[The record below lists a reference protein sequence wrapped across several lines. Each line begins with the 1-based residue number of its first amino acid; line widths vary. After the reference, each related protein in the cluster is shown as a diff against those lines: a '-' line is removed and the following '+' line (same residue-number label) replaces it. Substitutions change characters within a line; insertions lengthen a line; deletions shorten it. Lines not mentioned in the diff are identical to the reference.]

1 MLNILK
7 KKMIV
12 IGTLFW
18 KVQTAK
24 VLVRPFPKKYR
35 FRRSFDG
42 QHIKGSITL

>member
-12 IGTLFW
+12 IPTLFW

-24 VLVRPFPKKYR
+24 VLVRPFPKIHR